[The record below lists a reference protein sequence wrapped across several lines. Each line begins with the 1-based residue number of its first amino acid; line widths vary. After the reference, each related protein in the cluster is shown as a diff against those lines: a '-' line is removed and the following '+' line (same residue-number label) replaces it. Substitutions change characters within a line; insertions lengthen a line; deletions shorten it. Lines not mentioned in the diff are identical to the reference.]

1 MLNRRLLLIAVG
13 ALTVGQFLKINL
25 VGVKFRAIDTGKD
38 HLPTDHHPT
47 TAAHAR
53 AIDHDRVE
61 AGDGMDVMSARC
73 LGYGAHHGYR
83 AGTDHLA
90 DGLVRGFILDNQLPK
105 PLGDK
110 TVETVCSII
119 SARQDLIANV
129 SQLFFENDIW
139 LGAATNDGRYAV
151 SRSLERFRLGVNNG
165 CTNPA
170 AHNNGMADVGN
181 FSWFTQWP
189 SHISNHIASLQGT
202 EFLRCGANRL
212 NDQCDGT
219 IGLIGM
225 RDGQRNAF
233 SPDRHA
239 HNDELSWLAAAYHMR
254 RFNHETFD
262 LRSQPRRLYNAMTHL
277 NG

>member
-25 VGVKFRAIDTGKD
+25 VGIKFRAIDTGKD

-53 AIDHDRVE
+53 AIDHDRIE
-61 AGDGMDVMSARC
+61 TGDGMDVMTARC

-83 AGTDHLA
+83 AGTDHLS
-90 DGLVRGFILDNQLPK
+90 DGLVRGLVLGNQLLK

-119 SARQDLIANV
+119 GARQDLIANI
-129 SQLFFENDIW
+129 SQLFFENDIRF
-139 LGAATNDGRYAV
+139 GPTADNRRHTI
-151 SRSLERFRLGVNNG
+151 SRRLERSCLGVNNRRS
-165 CTNPA
+165 NPT

-202 EFLRCGANRL
+202 ELLRCGANRL
-212 NDQCDGT
+212 NDQRDGA

-233 SPDRHA
+233 SPDSHA
-239 HNDELSWLAAAYHMR
+239 HNDELPGLASAYHMR
-254 RFNHETFD
+254 RFNHETLD